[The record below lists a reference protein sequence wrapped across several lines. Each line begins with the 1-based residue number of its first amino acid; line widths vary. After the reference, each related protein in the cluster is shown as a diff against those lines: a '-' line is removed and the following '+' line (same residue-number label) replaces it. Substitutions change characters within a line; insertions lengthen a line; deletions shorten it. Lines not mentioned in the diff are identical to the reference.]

1 MLDYG
6 VRTIEKMGRAMSKGK
21 IAALLL
27 TILVLNLSASACAGI
42 TSQGPLEQERAA
54 ENQMPATEE
63 LTAKK
68 SREFAEHQ
76 EKTAR
81 EERLMREKTEQTPQG
96 Q

>member
-6 VRTIEKMGRAMSKGK
+6 DRVVEKMGRAMSKGK

-27 TILVLNLSASACAGI
+27 TILVLTLSASACAGM
-42 TSQGPLEQERAA
+42 TSQGPEEQKRPA
-54 ENQMPATEE
+54 ENQMPASKE

-68 SREFAEHQ
+68 SREFAEEQ

-81 EERLMREKTEQTPQG
+81 EARVEREKTEHTPQG

>member
-6 VRTIEKMGRAMSKGK
+6 VRAIEKMGRAMSKGK

-42 TSQGPLEQERAA
+42 TSQGPLEQQRPA